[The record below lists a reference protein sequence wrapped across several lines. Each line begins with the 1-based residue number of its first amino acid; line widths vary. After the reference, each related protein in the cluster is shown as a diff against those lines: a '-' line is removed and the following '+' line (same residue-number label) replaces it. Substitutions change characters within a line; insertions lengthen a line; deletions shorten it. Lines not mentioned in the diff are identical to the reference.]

1 MYFTSAKD
9 TQPSTCPSGSHTSP
23 SRVVMKAAMK
33 LQPAAGTASSPA
45 SGATITKM
53 LKYHAISGAV
63 NTMVPSV
70 AARLAAKKRIIRS
83 TSRRCP

>member
-1 MYFTSAKD
+1 
-9 TQPSTCPSGSHTSP
+9 
-23 SRVVMKAAMK
+23 MKAAMK

-63 NTMVPSV
+63 NTIAPSV